1 MNVLGAQI
9 AGDGELPL
17 IGRYATGSLLL
28 AVAAFLMAVFLKLSL
43 PEQSSPRTPPARTT
57 IGLFP
62 PPRTTTTSIPFLVIR
77 EPDWR
82 IIPKTLE
89 AYEKETHRALETL
102 SLAIETL
109 RGNHDEDAVTV
120 APVTDLLHD
129 KIDRLEQLYANDMA
143 ILKDIIIKPFP
154 CQFMLPLQSSLFVV
168 AEEQEETTEEHHHA
182 TTSHPRH
189 ERQSQQFTFAAPRQ
203 QQTPDSSTT
212 AAASSSYDSVR
223 QVVAHLVRDWSELG
237 AAIRTPLYD
246 WCSSAITKHYN
257 TVSSSSSGAAAGP
270 ILVPGAGLGRLAWQ
284 LAAVDGY
291 LVEALESSTVMAAA
305 AYAMYHYHGSKP
317 RLTIHPYAAD
327 PFSNEVDSR
336 QRYTSCRVPD
346 INTTT
351 TSDMIWSSGGRLS
364 YTVATFD
371 LEAIPHQHYGAVV
384 TCFFLD
390 TATTLVDYIVTIQA
404 VLKNGGLWI
413 NVGPLQWHLNS
424 KVPLVADELR
434 VLLTNVYHFTVLH
447 WSVDE
452 TVLNYRDASQS
463 SGSTFSDGYRPLR
476 FILRWD

>member
-17 IGRYATGSLLL
+17 IGRYAAGSLLL
-28 AVAAFLMAVFLKLSL
+28 AVAAFLMAVFLKSSL
-43 PEQSSPRTPPARTT
+43 PEQSSPPTPPARTT

-62 PPRTTTTSIPFLVIR
+62 LPTTTTSIPFLVIR

-82 IIPKTLE
+82 
-89 AYEKETHRALETL
+89 
-102 SLAIETL
+102 
-109 RGNHDEDAVTV
+109 
-120 APVTDLLHD
+120 
-129 KIDRLEQLYANDMA
+129 
-143 ILKDIIIKPFP
+143 
-154 CQFMLPLQSSLFVV
+154 LPLQSSFLV
-168 AEEQEETTEEHHHA
+168 AEEQEETVEHHRA
-182 TTSHPRH
+182 TSHRH
-189 ERQSQQFTFAAPRQ
+189 ERQSQQFTFTAPRQ

-223 QVVAHLVRDWSELG
+223 QVVTHLVRDWSELG

-257 TVSSSSSGAAAGP
+257 TGSSSFSSSGAAAGP

-305 AYAMYHYHGSKP
+305 AYAMYHYHDSKP

-371 LEAIPHQHYGAVV
+371 LEAIPRQHYGAVV

-390 TATTLVDYIVTIQA
+390 TATTLVDYIGTIQA

-452 TVLNYRDASQS
+452 TVLNYRDASRS

>member
-1 MNVLGAQI
+1 MHSVHRLLVM
-9 AGDGELPL
+9 ESYEPL

-28 AVAAFLMAVFLKLSL
+28 VLAAFLMAVFLKSSL
-43 PEQSSPRTPPARTT
+43 PAQSSRRRTPAPAARTT
-57 IGLFP
+57 
-62 PPRTTTTSIPFLVIR
+62 PRTTTTIIPFLVIR

-109 RGNHDEDAVTV
+109 SGSNQDDAVTV
-120 APVTDLLHD
+120 TPVTDLLHN
-129 KIDRLEQLYANDMA
+129 KIDRLEQLYAKDMA
-143 ILKDIIIKPFP
+143 ILKDVIIKPFP
-154 CQFMLPLQSSLFVV
+154 CQFMLPFQSSFVV
-168 AEEQEETTEEHHHA
+168 EEDEDVETVEHDHA
-182 TTSHPRH
+182 TSHRH
-189 ERQSQQFTFAAPRQ
+189 QRQSQQFTFAAPRQ
-203 QQTPDSSTT
+203 QQTPDSGTT
-212 AAASSSYDSVR
+212 AAAASSSSSYESVR

-246 WCSSAITKHYN
+246 WCSSAIAKHYN
-257 TVSSSSSGAAAGP
+257 NGSSTFVGAAAGP

-291 LVEALESSTVMAAA
+291 MVEALESSTVMAAA
-305 AYAMYHYHGSKP
+305 AYAMYHYPGSKP

-327 PFSNEVDSR
+327 PFSNEVDSC
-336 QRYTSCRVPD
+336 QRYTSTRMPD

-351 TSDMIWSSGGRLS
+351 SDRIWSGGGRLS

-371 LEAIPHQHYGAVV
+371 LAAIPHQHYGAVV

-404 VLKNGGLWI
+404 VLENGGLWI

-434 VLLTNVYHFTVLH
+434 VLLTTVYHFTVLH

-452 TVLNYRDASQS
+452 TVLNYRDASRS

-476 FILRWD
+476 FILRWDRIR